1 MIFRQLA
8 LIYCVLFTL
17 FIPVHGNTSAD
28 TSKFNDPLK
37 KAEYIHALWDSIEQ
51 SGRYVEKL
59 DTSTFFNIPIAFTGG
74 ADKDPSYAIIISK
87 VTIKPGTAYFTANMS
102 LTNPLDG
109 KRLAFEAQN
118 IPFSFKGG
126 LAGDIRLALV
136 TECKI
141 NLCKDVD
148 LLFMPGSYVEWGCD
162 GFKRLR
168 VKGRVEFASST
179 FLPANYDGTLKN
191 DGSKLSVQVD
201 TEISNLNDF
210 ALSLTL
216 DPFQIKG
223 VPLTFACKDLVIDY
237 SDYTNPETV
246 KFPQNY
252 SGLPLNSPNLWR
264 GIYIGEATVIL
275 GPEFRK
281 KSSKAPTS
289 FSAKDF
295 IIDRNGLSGTLAA
308 NNILALDDGDLGGW
322 KFSVS
327 GFSVTLVTSKITEAE
342 FNGEVHIPMMK
353 EGQNLTYSA
362 LIDMEGRYSFTV
374 SPSDTLSFPVFGNSK
389 LELYKNSSVTI
400 EVEDGKFIPTAL
412 LTGSISI
419 NAPFS
424 KENSKNNLELAHVE
438 FQEMRISTIEPVFDV
453 KYLAVSGLSQG
464 AFAAFPISIDKIAI
478 RTTGTEA
485 RLSIGLVLNLMD
497 SNKEGFGGKT
507 TITMVSE
514 RDGFKFHYKGL
525 EIERIQVD
533 VVKPGAFELHG
544 GIAFAKDDPDYGN
557 GFRGDIDAKFGDK
570 IQVTAIALF
579 GKVNGLRYFFVDAL
593 LAIKPGIQAGPLTF
607 YGFGGGLYYHMK
619 QQTGVVDKNS
629 FGASRSGIV
638 YKPNDQ
644 ISIGIMAE
652 VKFGV
657 ASEQLIDAD
666 TKFEIVF
673 NSSGGLNRIGF
684 EGNAKCIVPNVD
696 IVPDQI
702 KEAAQKLSG
711 GGKLD
716 FSPTSAALA
725 VSIIMNMDFENDV
738 FHAELEAF
746 VNVGPILRGVGDQ
759 GSAGKCVM
767 HIEPSKWYLHIGS
780 PSNPLGLRFLGFIQ
794 ATSYFMVGHDIPTK
808 LPLHPTVA
816 SILKISPEQ
825 ASSNRKEDDLE
836 AGKGIAFG
844 SSFSIN
850 TGDLTFLCFYGK
862 FEVGAGFDIMLISY
876 GKDCYCAGHSAP
888 LGING
893 WYAKG
898 QAYAYLDGQIGIK
911 VKVFHKEKK
920 FEILSIGAAALLRA
934 EGPNPLYLE
943 GQAGGRFSVL
953 GGMVK
958 GECKFKVTYGEK
970 CEIVKP
976 GRVSPVQDLEM
987 IATLTPSDK
996 QTDVDLFVIPQAVFN
1011 VPVNKVMNISDD
1023 NGIAHRFRAN
1033 LEKCEL
1039 KQGGL
1044 TIAGNKQWNA
1054 DNTVLALN
1062 FDEILDPNTEY
1073 SFETELSFEEWKNGK
1088 WETVTDSGKKITE
1101 RKVYSFTTGALP
1113 KSIPADRIA
1122 YSYPVMRQYNFYPQE
1137 YPEGY
1142 IAFNIG
1148 LKAFF
1153 NPVVGWKQQARFVP
1167 VGGGKSVL
1175 SDIKY
1180 DASTKTLSFGIP
1192 TSLTLD
1198 KVFRLEL
1205 VNIPTTNDI
1214 GRNVSD
1220 KLTQTDLED
1229 DSNSMEVRTREAQ
1242 GTISRA
1248 EEIVFFNYGFRTSK
1262 FKTMNDKLSMTE
1274 MNVNMLYEVSPYVYH
1289 LQTTFYGTEMFDK
1302 FENYGTDKIQP
1313 LIKRT
1318 AILENTPWYK
1328 EAVEPII
1335 YKDYP
1340 LLGLAYIEW
1349 RNTQTWGVP
1358 PTGEVKIWQLNYD
1371 HVLTDEEFESGV
1383 ATTVT
1388 SWAHF
1393 MYSLPWYWSKD
1404 YYDIRMKLANQFPNN
1419 SSTDA
1424 HVQSIL
1430 GKVIW
1435 PVVDKGDYPVKFE
1448 YVLPGI
1454 NKVTSSK
1461 TFIVKN
1467 PYDIVQPTL

>member
-1 MIFRQLA
+1 MICRNSV
-8 LIYCVLFTL
+8 LIYYFLFFPLLSVL
-17 FIPVHGNTSAD
+17 GNAD
-28 TSKFNDPLK
+28 TTAINNPLK
-37 KAEYIHALWDSIEQ
+37 RAEKIHALWDSIEQ

-59 DTSTFFNIPIAFTGG
+59 DTSTFFNIPVAFTGG
-74 ADKDPSYAIIISK
+74 ADKDPSYAIIISD
-87 VTIKPGTAYFTANMS
+87 VTVKPGMAYFTAYMS

-136 TECKI
+136 TDCKI

-148 LLFMPGSYVEWGCD
+148 LIFMPGSYVEWDCN

-168 VKGRVEFASST
+168 AKGKVEFSSST

-191 DGSKLSVQVD
+191 DGSKLSVQID
-201 TEISNLNDF
+201 TEIKNLNDF
-210 ALSLTL
+210 ALSLSI

-246 KFPQNY
+246 RFPQNY
-252 SGLPLNSPNLWR
+252 SGLSSATPNLWR
-264 GIYIGEATVIL
+264 GIYIGEASVIL

-281 KSSKAPTS
+281 KTSKAPTS
-289 FSAKDF
+289 FSAKDL
-295 IIDRNGLSGTLAA
+295 IIDRNGFSGILAA
-308 NNILALDDGDLGGW
+308 NNILTMDDGDLGGW
-322 KFSVS
+322 NFSVS
-327 GFSVTLVTSKITEAE
+327 GFSVTLLTSKITEAE

-353 EGQNLTYSA
+353 DGQNLIYSA

-374 SPSDTLSFPVFGNSK
+374 SPSNTLSFPVFGNSN
-389 LELYKNSSVTI
+389 LELYKNSLVTI
-400 EVEDGKFIPTAL
+400 AVENGKFVPTAL
-412 LTGSISI
+412 LSGNMSIK
-419 NAPFS
+419 APFS
-424 KENSKNNLELAHVE
+424 QDTSKQNLELGHVE
-438 FQEMRISTIEPVFDV
+438 FQEMRISTVEPAFDI
-453 KYLAVSGLSQG
+453 KYIGVSGLSQG
-464 AFAAFPISIDKIAI
+464 AFAAFPISVDNIAV
-478 RTTGTEA
+478 RTTRSEV
-485 RLSIGLVLNLMD
+485 RLSVGLVLNLMD

-514 RDGFKFHYKGL
+514 RKGFKFHYKGL
-525 EIERIQVD
+525 EIDRILVE
-533 VVKPGAFELHG
+533 VAKPGAFELRG
-544 GIAFAKDDPDYGN
+544 EIAFARDDPEYGN
-557 GFRGDIDAKFGDK
+557 GFRGEIDAKFADK
-570 IQVTAIALF
+570 IEVESIALF
-579 GKVNGLRYFFVDAL
+579 GKVNGLRYFFVDGL

-619 QQTGVVDKNS
+619 QQPGMVNPNS
-629 FGASRSGIV
+629 FGASRSGVV
-638 YKPNDQ
+638 YKPSDQ

-657 ASEQLIDAD
+657 ATEQLVDAD

-684 EGNAKCIVPNVD
+684 EGNAKCIVPGVD

-702 KEAAQKLSG
+702 KAAAQKLSG

-716 FSPTSAALA
+716 FSPTDAALA
-725 VSIIMNMDFENDV
+725 VTIMMDMDFENDV

-746 VNVGPILRGVGDQ
+746 VNVGPILRGVGNQ

-780 PSNPLGLRFLGFIQ
+780 PSNPLGLKFLGFIQ

-816 SILKISPEQ
+816 SILKISPERV
-825 ASSNRKEDDLE
+825 SSNRNEDNLE
-836 AGKGIAFG
+836 NGKGIAFG

-911 VKVFHKEKK
+911 VKVFRKEKK
-920 FEILSIGAAALLRA
+920 FEILSIGAAALLMA
-934 EGPNPLYLE
+934 QGPNPLFLE

-953 GGMVK
+953 GGLVK

-976 GRVSPVQDLEM
+976 GKASPVQDLEM
-987 IATLTPSDK
+987 IAALTPSDK

-1011 VPVNKVMNISDD
+1011 VPVNKIMNISDD
-1023 NGIAHRFRAN
+1023 SGITHLFRAN

-1039 KQGGL
+1039 KQKGQTVTGS
-1044 TIAGNKQWNA
+1044 KEWNA
-1054 DNTVLALN
+1054 DNTVLVLN
-1062 FDEILDPNTEY
+1062 FDEILNPNTEY
-1073 SFETELSFEEWKNGK
+1073 TFETELSFEEWKDGK
-1088 WETVTDSGKKITE
+1088 WETVTDNGAKIIE
-1101 RKVYSFTTGALP
+1101 RKAYTFTTGALP

-1142 IAFNIG
+1142 MAFNIG
-1148 LKAFF
+1148 LSAFF
-1153 NPVVGWKQQARFVP
+1153 NPVEGWKQRARFVP
-1167 VGGGKSVL
+1167 VAGGKALL
-1175 SDIKY
+1175 SDLKY
-1180 DASTKTLSFGIP
+1180 DAASKTLSFSIP
-1192 TSLTLD
+1192 TSMPLD
-1198 KVFRLEL
+1198 KIFRFEL
-1205 VNIPTTNDI
+1205 VNIPTTSDI
-1214 GRNVSD
+1214 ARNISEKVTSSN
-1220 KLTQTDLED
+1220 LED

-1248 EEIVFFNYGFRTSK
+1248 EEIVFFSYGFRTSK
-1262 FKTMNDKLSMTE
+1262 YKTMNDKLSMTE
-1274 MNVNMLYEVSPYVYH
+1274 MDVNMLYEVTPYVYH
-1289 LQTTFYGTEMFDK
+1289 LQTTFHGNEMFDK
-1302 FENYGTDKIQP
+1302 YEIYGTDKAQP

-1328 EAVEPII
+1328 EAVEPFV

-1340 LLGLAYIEW
+1340 LLGLASIDW

-1371 HVLTDEEFESGV
+1371 HVLTDEEFETGV
-1383 ATTVT
+1383 ATSVT
-1388 SWAHF
+1388 DWAHF
-1393 MYSLPWYWSKD
+1393 MYALPWYWSKD
-1404 YYDIRMKLANQFPNN
+1404 YYDIRMKLANQFPNMTN
-1419 SSTDA
+1419 PDSHIQA
-1424 HVQSIL
+1424 IL

-1435 PVVDKGDYPVKFE
+1435 PVVDKGEYPVKFE

-1461 TFIVKN
+1461 SFIVKN
-1467 PYDIVQPTL
+1467 PFDIVQPDL

>member
-1 MIFRQLA
+1 MNRRNFALSYCFLVIF
-8 LIYCVLFTL
+8 F
-17 FIPVHGNTSAD
+17 FPVIGKASAD
-28 TSKFNDPLK
+28 TTKVNDPLK
-37 KAEYIHALWDSIEQ
+37 KAAQIHALWDSIEQ

-74 ADKDPSYAIIISK
+74 AEKDPNYAIIISD
-87 VTIKPGTAYFTANMS
+87 VTIKPGMAYFTAYMS

-109 KRLAFEAQN
+109 QRLAFEAQN

-136 TECKI
+136 TDCKI

-148 LLFMPGSYVEWGCD
+148 LLFMPGSYVEWDCN

-168 VKGRVEFASST
+168 VKGRVEFASET
-179 FLPANYDGTLKN
+179 FLPANYDGTLKK
-191 DGSKLSVQVD
+191 DGSKLSVQID
-201 TEISNLNDF
+201 TEIKNLNDF
-210 ALSLTL
+210 ALSLSI

-252 SGLPLNSPNLWR
+252 SGLSSSTPNLWR
-264 GIYIGEATVIL
+264 GIYVGEASVIL

-281 KSSKAPTS
+281 KTSNAPTS
-289 FSAKDF
+289 FSAKDL
-295 IIDRNGLSGTLAA
+295 IIDRSGLSGTLSA
-308 NNILALDDGDLGGW
+308 NNLLTMEDGDLGGW
-322 KFSVS
+322 NFSVS
-327 GFSVTLVTSKITEAE
+327 GFSVTLLTSKITEAE

-353 EGQNLTYSA
+353 EGQNLAYSA
-362 LIDMEGRYSFTV
+362 LIDMEGRYSFAV

-400 EVEDGKFIPTAL
+400 AVENGKFVPTAL

-419 NAPFS
+419 NAPLT
-424 KENSKNNLELAHVE
+424 KDNTKNNLEFAHVE
-438 FQEMRISTIEPVFDV
+438 FQEMRISTVEPVFDV

-464 AFAAFPISIDKIAI
+464 AFAAFPISVDKIAI
-478 RTTGTEA
+478 RTTASEA

-514 RDGFKFHYKGL
+514 RNGLDFRYKGL
-525 EIERIQVD
+525 EIDRIQID

-544 GIAFAKDDPDYGN
+544 GIAFARDDPEFGN
-557 GFRGDIDAKFGDK
+557 GFRGDIDAKFGNK
-570 IQVTAIALF
+570 IEVTAIALF
-579 GKVNGLRYFFVDAL
+579 GKVKGLRYFFVDAL

-619 QQTGVVDKNS
+619 QQPGVIDKNS
-629 FGASRSGIV
+629 FGASRSGVV
-638 YKPNDQ
+638 YKPSDQ
-644 ISIGIMAE
+644 IGIGIMAE

-657 ASEQLIDAD
+657 ASEQLVDAD

-673 NSSGGLNRIGF
+673 NPSGGLERIGF
-684 EGNAKCIVPNVD
+684 EGNAKCIVPGVD
-696 IVPDQI
+696 IVPEQI
-702 KEAAQKLSG
+702 KAAAQKLSG

-716 FSPTSAALA
+716 FSPTDAALA
-725 VSIIMNMDFENDV
+725 VSIIMDMDFEHDV

-746 VNVGPILRGVGDQ
+746 VNVGPILRGVGDK

-767 HIEPSKWYLHIGS
+767 HIAPDKWYLHIGS
-780 PSNPLGLRFLGFIQ
+780 PTNPLGLKFLGFIQ

-816 SILKISPEQ
+816 SILKISPDQ
-825 ASSNRKEDDLE
+825 ASSNRKEDNLE
-836 AGKGIAFG
+836 SGKGIAFG

-911 VKVFHKEKK
+911 VKVFRKEKK
-920 FEILSIGAAALLRA
+920 FEILSIGAAALLMA

-953 GGMVK
+953 GGLVK
-958 GECKFKVTYGEK
+958 GECKFKVQYGEK

-976 GRVSPVQDLEM
+976 GKASPVQDLEM
-987 IATLTPSDK
+987 IAALTPSDK

-1011 VPVNKVMNISDD
+1011 VPVNKIMNISDD
-1023 NGIAHRFRAN
+1023 NGISHRFRAN

-1039 KQGGL
+1039 KQGGV
-1044 TIAGNKQWNA
+1044 TVTGNKQWND
-1054 DNTVLALN
+1054 DNTVLVLN
-1062 FDEILDPNTEY
+1062 FDEILNPNTEY
-1073 SFETELSFEEWKNGK
+1073 IFEAELSFEEWKDGK
-1088 WETVTDSGKKITE
+1088 WETVKDNGAKITE
-1101 RKVYSFTTGALP
+1101 RKSYSFTTGALP
-1113 KSIPADRIA
+1113 KSIPADRIK

-1142 IAFNIG
+1142 IAFNVG
-1148 LKAFF
+1148 LSAFF
-1153 NPVVGWKQQARFVP
+1153 NPVEGWKQQARFVP
-1167 VGGGKSVL
+1167 VAGGKAL
-1175 SDIKY
+1175 TSDLKY
-1180 DASTKTLSFGIP
+1180 NAASKTLSFGIP
-1192 TSLTLD
+1192 TSMPLD
-1198 KVFRLEL
+1198 KIFRFEL
-1205 VNIPTTNDI
+1205 VNIPTTSNI
-1214 GRNVSD
+1214 ARNVSE
-1220 KLTQTDLED
+1220 KVTSTDLED
-1229 DSNSMEVRTREAQ
+1229 DSSSMEVRTREAQ

-1248 EEIVFFNYGFRTSK
+1248 EEIVFFSYGFRTSK
-1262 FKTMNDKLSMTE
+1262 YKTMNEKLSMTE
-1274 MNVNMLYEVSPYVYH
+1274 MEVNMLYEVSPYVYH
-1289 LQTTFYGTEMFDK
+1289 LQSTFRGTEMFDNY
-1302 FENYGTDKIQP
+1302 ENYGTNTTQP

-1318 AILENTPWYK
+1318 AILDNTPWYK

-1340 LLGLAYIEW
+1340 LLGQASVAW
-1349 RNTQTWGVP
+1349 RNTDIWGVP
-1358 PTGEVKIWQLNYD
+1358 PTGEIKIWQVNYD
-1371 HVLTDEEFESGV
+1371 HILTDEELQSGV
-1383 ATTVT
+1383 ATAVT
-1388 SWAHF
+1388 DWAHF
-1393 MYSLPWYWSKD
+1393 MYALPWYWSND
-1404 YYDIRMKLANQFPNN
+1404 YYDIRMKLANLFPTMTNP
-1419 SSTDA
+1419 DA
-1424 HVQSIL
+1424 HIQSIL
-1430 GKVIW
+1430 SKVIW
-1435 PVVDKGDYPVKFE
+1435 PVVDKGEYPVKFE

-1461 TFIVKN
+1461 TFTVKN
-1467 PYDIVQPTL
+1467 PFDIVQPGL